1 MRRLIIAVVMCML
14 TMGAAVLIWASAL
27 KLSDMSGLPVGV
39 FDCIA
44 VVFVCLSLIS
54 SCLAYPQKEKE
65 I

>member
-14 TMGAAVLIWASAL
+14 TMGTAILVWASAL

-44 VVFVCLSLIS
+44 VILVCLSLIS

>member
-14 TMGAAVLIWASAL
+14 TMGTAVLVWASAL

-65 I
+65 L